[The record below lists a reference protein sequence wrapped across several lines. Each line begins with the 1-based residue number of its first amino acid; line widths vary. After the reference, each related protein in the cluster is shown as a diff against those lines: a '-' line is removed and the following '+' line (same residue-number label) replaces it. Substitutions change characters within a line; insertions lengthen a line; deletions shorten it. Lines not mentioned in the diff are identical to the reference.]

1 LRIGHAPG
9 GVRCAPGL
17 FLRQPLSLLA
27 LARLG
32 GRRTLALS
40 FCLRDHLRCT
50 LPCRLLRRALL
61 GLALRRQLGH
71 TLPFPL
77 RGELG
82 LAAPLLLFRR
92 TPCRQICQ
100 PTLLGLLC
108 QPLFRLLPRRFFL
121 AAPFIGLLARRQ
133 LPGLLRRTLFGQAL
147 PNLLRRTL
155 FGQALPGLLRHTL
168 FSQTL
173 RVELSCT
180 PARLLGRTL
189 IGQPL
194 RRQLVRTAPIIL
206 RLPLGPGSIF
216 RRKALQLERSLLLST
231 PGCLV
236 SLPLCQ
242 ILRIARTALL
252 VTLKRRRLFLGHALA
267 LGLHP
272 LPFHASLFLSHQ
284 PLPLLRLGGTLPI

>member
-82 LAAPLLLFRR
+82 LAAPLLFFRR
-92 TPCRQICQ
+92 TPCRQLCL
-100 PTLLGLLC
+100 PTMLGLLC
-108 QPLFRLLPRRFFL
+108 QPPFRLLPRRFLL

-147 PNLLRRTL
+147 P
-155 FGQALPGLLRHTL
+155 GLLRHTL

-173 RVELSCT
+173 CVELSCT

-252 VTLKRRRLFLGHALA
+252 VKLKRRRLFLGHALA

-284 PLPLLRLGGTLPI
+284 PLPLLRLGGTLLI